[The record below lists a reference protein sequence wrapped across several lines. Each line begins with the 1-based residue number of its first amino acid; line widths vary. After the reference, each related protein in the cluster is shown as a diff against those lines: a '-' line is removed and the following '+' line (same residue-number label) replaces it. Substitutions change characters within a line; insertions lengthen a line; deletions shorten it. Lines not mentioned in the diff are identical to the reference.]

1 MAEKKNKNYFTHD
14 TELAI
19 IKYVNTENYA
29 ERNKIY
35 REEIHYALFKL
46 TQRQKT
52 LYFPVVLVF
61 LKLNL
66 LNSLFL
72 IVIEFN
78 VFDQLRRLEL
88 HKFVLLV

>member
-1 MAEKKNKNYFTHD
+1 MVLSRQHLFARKRGIGFD
-14 TELAI
+14 L
-19 IKYVNTENYA
+19 VPS
-29 ERNKIY
+29 
-35 REEIHYALFKL
+35 LFKL

-66 LNSLFL
+66 LNSVFL
-72 IVIEFN
+72 SVIEFN

-88 HKFVLLV
+88 HTFVLLV